1 MTDLHHHQ
9 ERFSGVE
16 EIACMV
22 DVTPSGENSRR
33 NVPGAPCRWP
43 RKLRRSM
50 KYLHPEESLQSLIV
64 VLVAS
69 VLHRP
74 TKFLRSA
81 TCSPGTGQTATRP
94 SLQAISSTPL
104 DPSWWWWRL
113 VILVRPAYSAQAKG
127 WDFSLSPS
135 SGTSSQSP
143 RRAKS
148 QYLIGDRNF
157 EGNVRRSPGL
167 DRA

>member
-22 DVTPSGENSRR
+22 DVTPSGENNRR

-81 TCSPGTGQTATRP
+81 TCSPGTGQTATRSITTSDFFHATWP
-94 SLQAISSTPL
+94 FLVVVKVGHFIPASVLCPGEGLRFFLVAFLWYVVSKSSTC
-104 DPSWWWWRL
+104 
-113 VILVRPAYSAQAKG
+113 
-127 WDFSLSPS
+127 
-135 SGTSSQSP
+135 
-143 RRAKS
+143 
-148 QYLIGDRNF
+148 
-157 EGNVRRSPGL
+157 
-167 DRA
+167 